1 MFPNC
6 GSGLTLLRNAKYA
19 QMIADRNKAYYN
31 IKIRAATLAI
41 GSYVLIRNV
50 ALWGKQ
56 KLADRWDKYP
66 YVISNIP
73 DKNVPVYKVQKESNS
88 TVKILDRNMYGSV
101 LKSLLWRNVLLLVR
115 RLHVFLNLIPIQS
128 DHSEYI
134 PRFIL
139 LLTRKEAVNQP

>member
-6 GSGLTLLRNAKYA
+6 GSGLTLLRRAKYA

-73 DKNVPVYKVQKESNS
+73 DKN
-88 TVKILDRNMYGSV
+88 GAC
-101 LKSLLWRNVLLLVR
+101 
-115 RLHVFLNLIPIQS
+115 IQS
-128 DHSEYI
+128 TEG
-134 PRFIL
+134 
-139 LLTRKEAVNQP
+139 V